1 MNILYIHTHDS
12 GRFLKPY
19 GFNVPTDYLLEFAKD
34 AVVFRK
40 AFCGAPTCSPSRSVL
55 LTGMYAHNNGMLGL
69 AHRGFK
75 INDYSKHLAS
85 YLKNYDYETVLSG
98 VQHEADS
105 WLNFDKAAKI
115 IGYSCD
121 ITTVPEKKNEEELVY
136 WDRNNAGEA
145 AGYIKNAAKTNK
157 KFFMSFGMFS
167 THRKYP
173 VISENKTDPDYVELP
188 PRTYDNE
195 NNRADT
201 AKYMDSAKMAD
212 DCIKTVI
219 EALKDSGLYDETIII
234 FTTDHGVANPFDKC
248 FLNDSGIGVALIIRD
263 PKQEKQGRVIDAMVS
278 HIDIFPT
285 LCELTGV
292 EKPEWLQGKS
302 LVPLLYENKKVREE
316 IYAEINYH
324 TSYEPARCVRNERY
338 KYIKYFDKTYDKYN
352 YSNMDDSKVKEFLTE
367 NGLLDMKKEMEILY
381 DLYFDPGENNNVAGK
396 AEYSD
401 VLAQMRGKLESWQTE
416 TGDPV
421 LLGEIEA
428 PEGAKIN
435 KKGSMSAGS
444 KNKDDYEKFPE

>member
-19 GFNVPTDYLLEFAKD
+19 GYNVPTDYLMKFAKD

-85 YLKNYDYETVLSG
+85 YLKKYDYETVLSG

-105 WLNFDKAAKI
+105 WLNYDKAAKT

-121 ITTVPEKKNEEELVY
+121 ITTVPEKNNEEELVY
-136 WDRNNAGEA
+136 WDRNNAGA
-145 AGYIKNAAKTNK
+145 AAEYIKRAAEDNK

-173 VISENKTDPDYVELP
+173 VISENKTDPNYVELP
-188 PRTYDNE
+188 PRTYDNK
-195 NNRADT
+195 NNREDT
-201 AKYMDSAKMAD
+201 AKYMDSARMAD
-212 DCIKTVI
+212 DCIETVI
-219 EALKDSGLYDETIII
+219 EALKEAGLYEKTIII

-248 FLNDSGIGVALIIRD
+248 YLNDSGIGVALIIRD
-263 PKQEKQGRVIDAMVS
+263 PKQKIQGQVIDTMVS

-285 LCELTGV
+285 LCDLTGI
-292 EKPEWLQGKS
+292 EKPDWLQGKS
-302 LVPLLYENKKVREE
+302 LVPALSENEKVRDE

-324 TSYEPARCVRNERY
+324 TSYEPARCIRNERY
-338 KYIKYFDKTYDKYN
+338 KYIKYFDETYNKYN
-352 YSNMDDSKVKEFLTE
+352 YSNMDDSEVKKFLTD
-367 NGLLDMKKEMEILY
+367 NGLLNMDKDMEILY
-381 DLYFDPGENNNVAGK
+381 DLYFDPGEADNVAGK
-396 AEYSD
+396 PEYREILAE
-401 VLAQMRGKLESWQTE
+401 MREKLKNWQIE
-416 TGDPV
+416 TKDPV
-421 LLGEIEA
+421 LNGKIEA
-428 PEGAKIN
+428 PRGAKVN
-435 KKGSMSAGS
+435 KKNSMSAGS
-444 KNKDDYEKFPE
+444 KDKNDYEKFPE

>member
-19 GFNVPTDYLLEFAKD
+19 GYNVPTDYLMRFAKD
-34 AVVFRK
+34 AVVFRN

-75 INDYSKHLAS
+75 INDYNKHLAS
-85 YLKNYDYETVLSG
+85 YLKKYDYETVLSG

-105 WLNFDKAAKI
+105 WLNYDKAAKI

-121 ITTVPEKKNEEELVY
+121 ITTVPEKNNEEELVY
-136 WDRNNAGEA
+136 WDKNNAGKAARYIKEA
-145 AGYIKNAAKTNK
+145 AGNKK

-173 VISENKTDPDYVELP
+173 VISENNTNPDYVQLP
-188 PRTYDNE
+188 PGTYDNI
-195 NNRADT
+195 NNRTDT
-201 AKYMDSAKMAD
+201 ARYMDSAKMAD
-212 DCIKTVI
+212 DCIETVI
-219 EALKDSGLYDETIII
+219 EALKEAGIYDETIII
-234 FTTDHGVANPFDKC
+234 FTTDHGVANPFNKC

-263 PKQEKQGRVIDAMVS
+263 PNQKKQGRVIDSMVS

-285 LCELTGV
+285 LCDLAGV
-292 EKPEWLQGKS
+292 EKPEWLQGRT
-302 LVPLLYENKKVREE
+302 LVPLLNENKKVREE

-338 KYIKYFDKTYDKYN
+338 KYIKYFDETYSKYN
-352 YSNMDDSKVKEFLTE
+352 YSNMDDSEVKKFLAG
-367 NGLLDMKKEMEILY
+367 NGLLTMSKEMEVLY
-381 DLYFDPGENNNVAGK
+381 DLYFDPGEADNVAGK
-396 AEYSD
+396 PEYFEI
-401 VLAQMRGKLESWQTE
+401 LEEMREKLKKWQTE
-416 TGDPV
+416 TEDPI
-421 LLGEIEA
+421 LEGEIKA
-428 PEGAKIN
+428 PEGAKVN
-435 KKGSMSAGS
+435 KKSSMSAGS
-444 KNKDDYEKFPE
+444 KDKNDYEKFPE